1 MEKTIV
7 EFPNYFISD
16 KGVVRNL
23 KSKKVRKPF
32 ISDNGYV
39 RIPLFKNNKRCTRA
53 LHRVLAI
60 SFIPNPNDMPFINHL
75 DGDKQNNDI
84 SNLEW
89 CDRSR
94 NMKHA
99 HELGLVKGQ
108 TGAKGSKNGSS
119 KLNEDKVLEIRK
131 LASEGF
137 SSKEIAEKFNISRGN
152 CNSII
157 ARKYWKHV

>member
-89 CDRSR
+89 CDRS
-94 NMKHA
+94 
-99 HELGLVKGQ
+99 
-108 TGAKGSKNGSS
+108 NGSS